1 MLSIIDKVHFKDEK
15 SCLLLFFYNYK
26 FKKCTICLYK
36 RSDVVTIYSRML
48 WTNTCQFVK
57 L

>member
-15 SCLLLFFYNYK
+15 SCLFFLQLQVK
-26 FKKCTICLYK
+26 KKCTICLYK